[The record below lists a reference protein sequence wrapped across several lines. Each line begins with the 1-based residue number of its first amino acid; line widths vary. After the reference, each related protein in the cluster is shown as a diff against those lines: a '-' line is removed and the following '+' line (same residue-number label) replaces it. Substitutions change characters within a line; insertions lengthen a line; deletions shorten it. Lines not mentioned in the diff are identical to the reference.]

1 MAIHKIHSRQIYD
14 SRGNPT
20 LEVDLVDSLGLHRF
34 AVPSVSFPLSH
45 PCPSSFSPFQ
55 GASTGQHE
63 AHELRDGDKSRW
75 GGKGV
80 DTAVSNV
87 NKIIGPAL
95 IKEGI
100 DVKDQ
105 AKVDEFLIDL
115 DRYVNA
121 PILDWP
127 LFEFIMGCGGHPQGF
142 VSRHVC

>member
-1 MAIHKIHSRQIYD
+1 LSPA
-14 SRGNPT
+14 
-20 LEVDLVDSLGLHRF
+20 LLVSLLT
-34 AVPSVSFPLSH
+34 
-45 PCPSSFSPFQ
+45 FQ

-95 IKEGI
+95 IKEGV

-105 AKVDEFLIDL
+105 GKVDKFLIDL
-115 DRYVNA
+115 D
-121 PILDWP
+121 
-127 LFEFIMGCGGHPQGF
+127 G
-142 VSRHVC
+142 

>member
-1 MAIHKIHSRQIYD
+1 MAIHKIHARQIYD

-20 LEVDLVDSLGLHRF
+20 LEVDLVDGLGLHRF
-34 AVPSVSFPLSH
+34 AVPSVSILLPPPL
-45 PCPSSFSPFQ
+45 PLPLLTFQ

-100 DVKDQ
+100 DIKDQ
-105 AKVDEFLIDL
+105 GKVDKFLINL
-115 DRYVNA
+115 D
-121 PILDWP
+121 
-127 LFEFIMGCGGHPQGF
+127 G
-142 VSRHVC
+142 